1 MKSGLVIVEYKD
13 LETHMN
19 VVRDTLEPQC
29 WLFTR
34 LRHRCGGQDYIYGLW
49 SLAFVYSG
57 G

>member
-19 VVRDTLEPQC
+19 VIRDTLEPQC

-34 LRHRCGGQDYIYGLW
+34 LRHRCGGQDYIYGLR